1 MLNERSRILTQ
12 GPSRA
17 GARAMFKGAGFSDED
32 LRKPL
37 IGIANTWTE
46 TMPCGLHLRRLA
58 DQVKEGVRDA
68 GGTPMEF
75 NTVAIS
81 DGITMGTEGMKAS
94 LVSREV
100 IADSIELAG
109 RGYCFD
115 GIVALAGCDKTLPGA
130 AMALARL
137 NIPSVLLYGGTIAPG
152 RLDGRDIT
160 IVDVYEAI
168 GAHARGALTDS
179 QLKSIEDHA
188 CPGPGACGGQYTA
201 NTMAMVME
209 YLGLSPVGSASPG
222 ATDPRRMAWGYRSG
236 KLVLDLLRNGRRP
249 RDLLTPQAF
258 RNAIAVVAATGGSTN
273 GVLHILALAR
283 EAGVPLRIEDFDDI
297 SSRTPIVADLRPGG
311 RYLAVDLD
319 AAGGTPLVAQRL
331 IQSAVVD
338 GQVATITGD
347 TLAQSVANVVE
358 TPQQQ
363 VVAPSDRPFKSSGG
377 LVILKGNLAPRGA
390 VVKIAGGERR
400 FHSGPARVFT
410 CEEDAMNAVIA
421 GSVIPGEVVVI
432 AYEGPKGGPGMR
444 EMLGVTSAIMG
455 AGLGESVALVTDGRF
470 SGGTRGL
477 MIGHVAPEAAAGGPI
492 ALLRDGDPVVIDIE
506 NRAIR
511 VDLEES
517 ELEKRRAQWQAPA
530 LRYTSGVFAK
540 YAALVGCASDGAVTE
555 AS

>member
-1 MLNERSRILTQ
+1 
-12 GPSRA
+12 
-17 GARAMFKGAGFSDED
+17 MFKGAGFSDED